1 MNVKDFLEEARSGKI
16 SIEENTYIILE
27 EAERINKDYNYFN
40 TISKDYALK
49 SAKELDKEIKK
60 GNVKGRLFGLPIS
73 VKDSICVKSVE
84 SSAGSKIL
92 KGYVPLFNAT
102 AVQKA
107 IDEGA
112 IVIGKTSQDEFGF
125 GGFSTNAGIGFKI
138 PKNPFDK
145 ERATGGSSGGCA
157 GFSSITKNPHI
168 SFGESTGGSIVNPA
182 AFCGVLGL
190 SPTYGSVSRY
200 GIIDYGNS
208 LDKIGP
214 IAKTVEDCELMF
226 DVINGYD
233 PKDSTSSKE
242 EMQKNDKIK
251 KVGIIKES
259 LNVEPGIKEIVEKT
273 VDNLGF
279 DYEYV
284 SLPVSMNY
292 GIQTYYIIAPSEAST
307 NLAKYCGMRYGAEE
321 ELEGNFNEYFTK
333 VRTNNFGK
341 EVKRRILIGT
351 FARMAGFRD
360 AYYLKALK
368 VRTLIIEEYKKAF
381 KKFDVLVSPTVPILP
396 PKFSEINKLS
406 IMQNYMIDVLTVSP
420 NLAGL
425 PHLTVNAGFIKKLPV
440 GIMFTAN
447 HFEEKK
453 LFAVGKKVESVR

>member
-1 MNVKDFLEEARSGKI
+1 MNVRGFLDEAKSGKV
-16 SIEENTYIILE
+16 SIEESTYRILE
-27 EAERINKDYNYFN
+27 EAEKINKEYNYFN
-40 TISKDYALK
+40 VISKDYALK
-49 SAKELDKEIKK
+49 SAKELDKKLKK
-60 GNVKGRLFGLPIS
+60 GFKGRLAGLPIS
-73 VKDSICVKSVE
+73 VKDSICVRGVE

-157 GFSSITKNPHI
+157 GFSSITKFPHV
-168 SFGESTGGSIVNPA
+168 SLGESTGGSIVNPA
-182 AFCGVLGL
+182 AFCGVSGL

-226 DVINGYD
+226 DVISGYD
-233 PKDSTSSKE
+233 SKDSTSSKE
-242 EMQKNDKIK
+242 GLHKDDKIK
-251 KVGIIKES
+251 RVGIIKES
-259 LNVEPGIKEIVEKT
+259 LNVDPEVKEVIEKT
-273 VDNLGF
+273 INNLGF

-425 PHLTVNAGFIKKLPV
+425 PHLSINAGFSKKLPV

-453 LFAVGKKVESVR
+453 LFTAGKKAESVR

>member
-1 MNVKDFLEEARSGKI
+1 MNIKEFTEKI
-16 SIEENTYIILE
+16 RKGVISVEENTSSVLK
-27 EAERINKDYNYFN
+27 EAEKINKEYNYFN
-40 TISKDYALK
+40 VISKDLALNQ
-49 SAKELDKEIKK
+49 ARELDKKLK
-60 GNVKGRLFGLPIS
+60 NGFKGRLAGLPIS
-73 VKDSICVKSVE
+73 IKDSICVKDVE
-84 SSAGSKIL
+84 SAAGSKIL

-157 GFSSITKNPHI
+157 GFSSITKYPHV
-168 SFGESTGGSIVNPA
+168 SLGESTGGSIVNPA
-182 AFCGVLGL
+182 AFCGVAGL

-214 IAKTVEDCELMF
+214 IAKTVEDCELVF
-226 DVINGYD
+226 DVIKGYD
-233 PKDSTSSKE
+233 SKDSTSSKE
-242 EMQKNDKIK
+242 DIKKDNKIR
-251 KVGIIKES
+251 KVGIIRES
-259 LNVEPGIKEIVEKT
+259 LNVDKEVKEVIEKT
-273 VDNLGF
+273 INKLGF

-284 SLPVSMNY
+284 SLPISMKY
-292 GIQTYYIIAPSEAST
+292 GIQTYYLIAPTEAST
-307 NLAKYCGMRYGAEE
+307 NLAKFCGMRYGAEE
-321 ELEGNFNEYFTK
+321 ELKGNFNEYFT
-333 VRTNNFGK
+333 RIRSNNFGK
-341 EVKRRILIGT
+341 EAKRRILIGT

-360 AYYLKALK
+360 AYYIKALK
-368 VRTLIIEEYKKAF
+368 VRTLIIEEYRKAF

-396 PKFSEINKLS
+396 PRFSEINKLT
-406 IMQNYMIDVLTVSP
+406 IMQNYMIDILTVGP

-425 PHLTVNAGFIKKLPV
+425 PHLSVNAGFSKKLPV

-447 HFEEKK
+447 HFEENK
-453 LFAVGKKVESVR
+453 LFNIGKRVESIN